1 MIYAGRS
8 IATFLTRS
16 KVALVVIGGIATMTV
31 DVVVAPVSVR
41 GSQWFLGDLFRYE
54 SHGPWFGV
62 PLGNFGGW
70 VLVAAAVIG
79 LDLLAAGGEPVRP
92 AVRGVLLAAGV
103 IAFDLVLA
111 FAIGATL
118 AGFAGMGVAG
128 IIGLALLGARWTQRQ
143 PEPVT

>member
-1 MIYAGRS
+1 M
-8 IATFLTRS
+8 
-16 KVALVVIGGIATMTV
+16 
-31 DVVVAPVSVR
+31 
-41 GSQWFLGDLFRYE
+41 
-54 SHGPWFGV
+54 
-62 PLGNFGGW
+62 
-70 VLVAAAVIG
+70 AAAVIG
-79 LDLLAAGGEPVRP
+79 LDQLAAGGEPVRP

-118 AGFAGMGVAG
+118 VGFAGMGVAG